1 MQWPVPWLRVNMIP
15 NRLGDLV
22 DQLEKRES
30 ISQADLARVQTL
42 QSLDVAQL
50 NRQFVED
57 FQSTQEQRDV
67 EFANTVRSI
76 LDQ

>member
-1 MQWPVPWLRVNMIP
+1 MIP